1 LLHIDSTSVVK
12 RGAIMEEARKSRR
25 SKLWYI
31 LLIVPFIGTM
41 FPSLYASATPT
52 LWGFPY
58 FYWYQMAWVIISA
71 IITYVVY
78 RVTKEA

>member
-1 LLHIDSTSVVK
+1 MDET
-12 RGAIMEEARKSRR
+12 RKPRR
-25 SKLWYI
+25 SRLWYL

-41 FPSLYASATPT
+41 FPSFYASADPK

-58 FYWYQMAWVIISA
+58 FYWYQMLWVLISA

-78 RVTKEA
+78 RLTRNA